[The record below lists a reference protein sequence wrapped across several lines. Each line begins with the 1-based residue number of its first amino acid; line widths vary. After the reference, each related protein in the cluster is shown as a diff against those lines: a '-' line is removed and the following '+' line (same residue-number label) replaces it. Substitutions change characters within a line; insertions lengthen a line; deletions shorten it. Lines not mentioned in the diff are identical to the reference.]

1 MTALT
6 NWDADGRI
14 IIEPAA
20 NKPPA
25 GQRSQQQQ
33 QRQQQVAGAG
43 PAASAAGEAGEDE
56 VDLPL
61 AAADDLDALGVSS
74 VGGVPASA
82 AAGAGP
88 GAGSAGGGSQPPRS
102 GRYSFVLL
110 NAARHF
116 QQVLS
121 AARSVVLVSGTLA
134 PVHSLRAQLLPS
146 VAPERVTHF
155 ECGHVIAQDQLLAL
169 SIGTGPSGRPL
180 DLRHSNR
187 GKVELMNDAG
197 AVLLNL
203 AGVVPGGMVVFV
215 GSFAYLEQLWGRWE
229 HTGLLQRLGKKKTV
243 FR

>member
-1 MTALT
+1 
-6 NWDADGRI
+6 
-14 IIEPAA
+14 
-20 NKPPA
+20 
-25 GQRSQQQQ
+25 
-33 QRQQQVAGAG
+33 
-43 PAASAAGEAGEDE
+43 
-56 VDLPL
+56 
-61 AAADDLDALGVSS
+61 
-74 VGGVPASA
+74 
-82 AAGAGP
+82 
-88 GAGSAGGGSQPPRS
+88 
-102 GRYSFVLL
+102 VLL

-116 QQVLS
+116 QEVLA

-134 PVHSLRAQLLPS
+134 PIHSLRAQLLPS

-155 ECGHVIAQDQLLAL
+155 ECGHVIAPDQLLAL

-187 GKVELMNDAG
+187 GKVELMDDAG